1 MRILIIRHGEPDYEL
16 DCLTEN
22 GIFQAKKLGERLKT
36 IDISAVYTST
46 MGRARQTA
54 QIAMEGR
61 GLDITECDWLREFN
75 MEVHDKDLPEAVPV
89 WDILPK
95 NWTKNKICFDK
106 DLFYTAEGISDSMV
120 KERYDAVCKGVDSVL
135 AEHGLERQGEIY
147 HVTKEHDKTIAFFC
161 HFGATC
167 VTLSHLIGISPI
179 VTLQGF
185 SAEPTAITTVCTD
198 DRFGKDVNF
207 RIHGFG
213 DIHHLGENLGGSVN
227 YK

>member
-16 DCLTEN
+16 DCLTLN
-22 GIFQAKKLGERLKT
+22 GVRQAEKLAERLKN
-36 IDISAVYTST
+36 IDISAIYTST

-54 QIAMEGR
+54 QIAMKGR
-61 GLDITECDWLREFN
+61 KVPITECDWLREFN
-75 MEVHDKDLPEAVPV
+75 VCVKDSDLPEAVPV

-95 NWTKNKICFDK
+95 NWTRDKTCYDK
-106 DLFYTAEGISDSMV
+106 DLFYKADGISDSEV
-120 KERYDAVCKGVDSVL
+120 EERYAAVCKGVDSVL
-135 AEHGLERQGEIY
+135 AEHGLERRGEIY
-147 HVTKEHDKTIAFFC
+147 HAVKEHDKTIAFFC

-167 VTLSHLIGISPI
+167 VTLSHLIGISPV

-185 SAEPTAITTVCTD
+185 SAEPTAIATVCTD
-198 DRFGKDVNF
+198 DRFGKDINF

-213 DIHHLGENLGGSVN
+213 DIHHLGDIGGSSVN

>member
-1 MRILIIRHGEPDYEL
+1 MRILIIRHGEPNYEL
-16 DCLTEN
+16 DCLTPN
-22 GIFQAKKLGERLKT
+22 GVRQAQKLAERLKNV
-36 IDISAVYTST
+36 DISAIYTST
-46 MGRARQTA
+46 MGRARETA

-61 GLDITECDWLREFN
+61 GVPITECDWLREFN
-75 MEVHDKDLPEAVPV
+75 VEVRDKDLPDAVPV

-95 NWTKNKICFDK
+95 NWTKEKICYDK
-106 DLFYTAEGISDSMV
+106 DDFYNAEGISDSEV
-120 KERYDAVCKGVDSVL
+120 KTRYDAVKAGVDSVL
-135 AEHGLERQGEIY
+135 AEHGLERRGEIY
-147 HVTKEHDKTIAFFC
+147 HVTKDHDKTIAFFC

-213 DIHHLGENLGGSVN
+213 DIHHLGDIGEGSVN